1 MSDEHDGVSAGTSG
15 DDPSGDGAKA
25 ASDKP
30 VAGAARRAAAGS
42 KPEPGSESTTSLS
55 KSAPDSVETSP
66 SDGPDANGTETDGA
80 DAESIEADGADS
92 ALTTPASPGSARAAA
107 RRAAARRAAARA
119 GTSEKKGEATPKRGS
134 ATATKRPNI
143 FARLGRFLREVVAE
157 LRKVIWP
164 SRNQMVTYTIVVIAF
179 VTFMVALVGVLDLL
193 FAKGV
198 FAVFG

>member
-15 DDPSGDGAKA
+15 DDPSGDEAKA
-25 ASDKP
+25 TSDKP
-30 VAGAARRAAAGS
+30 VAGAARPGRSRIQAGAGFGVDDLTIQVRTRFGGDAAVRRPRCERDRDGWHRCGVDRSRRRRLDPDHPRLAGS
-42 KPEPGSESTTSLS
+42 
-55 KSAPDSVETSP
+55 A
-66 SDGPDANGTETDGA
+66 
-80 DAESIEADGADS
+80 
-92 ALTTPASPGSARAAA
+92 
-107 RRAAARRAAARA
+107 RAAARRAAARA

-134 ATATKRPNI
+134 TTAVKPNP